1 MASTTMGLELVGP
14 PEGQRERGE
23 TDLSAGSLSLSDDHH
38 EIKDY
43 TEYDP
48 LLRSSRS
55 HRPLL
60 DSDDDHHDRGLQPRS
75 MPTESARAMLLQIL
89 VPFLLAGIGTV
100 SAGMLLDKVQS
111 WEVFVNIS
119 ELFILVPSLLGLKGN
134 LEMTLASR
142 LSTAVNVGKI
152 TDPREK
158 RDLIIGNLALKQVQA
173 TVLGLLAA
181 LAACVLGWALTEEL
195 LMRSAAVL
203 CSSSIITAFTASLLQ
218 GILMVGVIVGSK
230 KIGINPDNVATPIA
244 ASFGDLITLV
254 VLAYVGQGLYDCTD
268 AHPYVPY
275 LLGVLLLCLT
285 PVWVVMSFRH
295 PESRKLLYSGWEPII
310 TAMVIS
316 SMGGLILDRAVS
328 EPSLEGAVIYSPVI
342 NGIGGNLAAIQSSR
356 IATYLHFHSILGVL
370 PADSRGRRCP
380 CYIFCGRGPNQ
391 RSAQVLLLLVVPGH
405 LIFLF
410 IIHLLQGSENSLS
423 PLFVTLFLTAAVLQ
437 VFLLL
442 SIADWMVHCLWRIGR
457 DPDTCSIPYLTAL
470 GDLLGTAFL
479 ALSFHVMYVIVN
491 KRDDNGGGEDNGG
504 GD

>member
-1 MASTTMGLELVGP
+1 MAYLGLEQVGH
-14 PEGQRERGE
+14 EGQRENV
-23 TDLSAGSLSLSDDHH
+23 SAGCLSLSDR

-43 TEYDP
+43 TETDP

-60 DSDDDHHDRGLQPRS
+60 DSDSDDHRHDHSLQPRS

-111 WEVFVNIS
+111 WEVFVNIT
-119 ELFILVPSLLGLKGN
+119 EIFILVPSLLGLKGN

-152 TDPREK
+152 TNPREK

-173 TVLGLLAA
+173 TVLGFLAA

-195 LMRSAAVL
+195 MMRHVAVL
-203 CSSSIITAFTASLLQ
+203 CSSSVITAFTASLLQ

-230 KIGINPDNVATPIA
+230 KMGINPDNVATPIA
-244 ASFGDLITLV
+244 ASFGDLITLA
-254 VLAYVGQGLYDCTD
+254 VLAFVGQGLYDCTD
-268 AHPYVPY
+268 SYPYIPY
-275 LLGVLLLCLT
+275 LLCVLLLCLT
-285 PVWVVMSFRH
+285 PVWIVVSFRH
-295 PESRKLLYSGWEPII
+295 PESRKLLYTGWEPII

-370 PADSRGRRCP
+370 PSDARGSRCP
-380 CYIFCGRGPNQ
+380 CQTFCGKGPNQ
-391 RSAQVLLLLVVPGH
+391 RSAQVLLMLVVPGH
-405 LIFLF
+405 LIFIY
-410 IIHLLQGSENSLS
+410 IIHLVQGDHSTLS
-423 PLFVTLFLTAAVLQ
+423 PLFIALYLTAALLQ

-442 SIADWMVHCLWRIGR
+442 CIADWMVHCLWRIGR
-457 DPDTCSIPYLTAL
+457 DPDTCSIPYLTAM
-470 GDLLGTAFL
+470 GDLLGTALL
-479 ALSFHVMYVIVN
+479 ALSFHLMYVIVN
-491 KRDDNGGGEDNGG
+491 KGSDTG